1 MSVYDPW
8 VTALFEGV
16 DGAEVVERMRTY
28 YRDEVK
34 PIGQLNECTLRTKV
48 SAVKRRFMD
57 EYEAIARGAATRKEL
72 SPACRKALKG
82 YRDGLAALGAAA
94 KPASAQCR
102 AAVAQFAA
110 LPVRDQVREVRYR
123 DHPKRDRASLC
134 EPFGDRREVSDAFA
148 KLVVLPANLDTLL
161 LHASESLRC
170 AKHSSKQMLRREK
183 AFVPSLDA
191 FLTFLGAT
199 LDAPQEH
206 KPQLVIACLLAAC
219 GRRTTELL
227 NPRSSFA
234 PVAGFARG
242 CLFEGQLKTR
252 GRARAAY
259 KIPLLVPY
267 ATFRAALDRIRAW
280 QGEDAAALTNTQLSV
295 RYQGG
300 LSRFFSGRDDFGGIE
315 GAHPHLLRAVYMAIV
330 LKVFDWGRQR
340 DQRIA
345 KYCLGHAEKET
356 SYHYDF
362 VEIQSGAKKYAK
374 KFGVFPL
381 SEAELRAAEDDDD
394 E

>member
-8 VTALFEGV
+8 ITALFEGV
-16 DGAEVVERMRTY
+16 DGAEVVKRMRAY

-34 PIGQLNECTLRTKV
+34 PVGELNECTLRTKV
-48 SAVKRRFMD
+48 SDVKRRFMD
-57 EYEAIARGAATRKEL
+57 EYEGIARGGSKRKQL
-72 SPACRKALKG
+72 STACRKALKR
-82 YRDGLAALGAAA
+82 YQDDLAALDAAA
-94 KPASAQCR
+94 KPASAKCR
-102 AAVAQFAA
+102 AAVAEFAA

-123 DHPKRDRASLC
+123 DHPKRNRASLC
-134 EPFGDRREVSDAFA
+134 EPFGDRQEVRDAFA
-148 KLVVLPANLDTLL
+148 KLAVLPENVETLQL
-161 LHASESLRC
+161 RASESQRC
-170 AKHSSKQMLRREK
+170 AKHLSKQMLRREK
-183 AFVPSLDA
+183 TFVPSLDA
-191 FLTFLGAT
+191 FTAFLGAT
-199 LDAPQEH
+199 LEAPHEQ

-219 GRRTTELL
+219 GRRTTEVM
-227 NPRSSFA
+227 NPRSGFA
-234 PVAGFARG
+234 PLAGFARG
-242 CLFEGQLKTR
+242 CVFEGQLKTR
-252 GRARAAY
+252 HHAAY

-267 ATFRAALDRIRAW
+267 VTFRTALDRIRAW
-280 QGEDAAALTNTQLSV
+280 QGEDAAALTNKQLSV

-300 LSRFFSGRDDFGGIE
+300 LSRFFAGRDDFGGIE

-340 DQRIA
+340 NQRIA

-394 E
+394 A